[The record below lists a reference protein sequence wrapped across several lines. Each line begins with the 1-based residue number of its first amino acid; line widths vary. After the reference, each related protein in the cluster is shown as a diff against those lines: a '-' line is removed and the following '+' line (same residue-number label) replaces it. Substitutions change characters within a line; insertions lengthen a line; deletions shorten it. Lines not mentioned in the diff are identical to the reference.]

1 MALDPKIRKFG
12 YKFKITIMVCLNL
25 TLVKIQTNNILCI
38 KSKSPLGR
46 DRETPAGRHG
56 IQNPGRLAPLPFFLG
71 AAAAPADGGAC
82 RRRPGRWWCEGVAA
96 GAFAGER
103 SLPLC
108 SFFLPPPS
116 SSLKPT
122 SGGRPLATGGREAW
136 RRRRRSPHRRA
147 RPPDGECAA
156 VERSSGGALCA
167 QATPASRR
175 GGASNPRCTRARTPA
190 SRRRTMAQFCYW
202 HGVDDSRRRLC
213 PTEKP
218 GNLAGSSSVLGLEFL
233 SFISIRDR
241 FLLCFFFFFPKTPIY
256 ALDRLWYQC

>member
-122 SGGRPLATGGREAW
+122 SGGRPLATGGREA
-136 RRRRRSPHRRA
+136 
-147 RPPDGECAA
+147 
-156 VERSSGGALCA
+156 
-167 QATPASRR
+167 
-175 GGASNPRCTRARTPA
+175 
-190 SRRRTMAQFCYW
+190 
-202 HGVDDSRRRLC
+202 RRLC